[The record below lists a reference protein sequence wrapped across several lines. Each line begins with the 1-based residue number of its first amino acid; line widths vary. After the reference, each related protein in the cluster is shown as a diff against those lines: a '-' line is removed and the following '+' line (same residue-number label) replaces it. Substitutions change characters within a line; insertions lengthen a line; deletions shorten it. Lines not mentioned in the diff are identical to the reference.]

1 MPWDEGLVNSL
12 VYDAPDP
19 REGRIRGY
27 VPAIN
32 EALDYALAADPG
44 VFVMGQGVDDPG
56 AMFGTTRGLAERYG
70 ASRVFDTPL
79 SEEAMMGVAT
89 GAAMNGMRPVYMHNR
104 PDFILLALNQ
114 LVTHAAKVH
123 FMDNGQTSAPMVIWA
138 AIGRGWGSGA
148 QHSQAIQ
155 GLLLGVP
162 GLKIVMPST
171 PYDAKGL
178 LLAAIADN
186 NPVLV
191 FEHRWLMKKD
201 GVVPEEPYIVPI
213 GRAVCRR
220 QGTDLTVVG
229 ASHAIELA
237 QRAANRVSRAGVDV
251 EVIDLRTIK
260 PLDHDTII
268 ESVGRTGRLLV
279 VDTGWAI
286 GGVCAEVACVVA
298 ERAFEALRAPIR
310 RIALPDVPTP
320 AGATLEAYYYPTEDR
335 MAAAMLELARLQPI
349 RPPVRL
355 KPDTTYYMEATT
367 DHLGAA

>member
-1 MPWDEGLVNSL
+1 MPWDEALVNSL
-12 VYDAPDP
+12 VYDRPDAGA
-19 REGRIRGY
+19 GRVIGY
-27 VPAIN
+27 VAAVR
-32 EALDYALAADPG
+32 EALDQALGADPN
-44 VFVMGQGVDDPG
+44 VLVMGQGVDDPG
-56 AMFGTTRGLAERYG
+56 AMFGTARGLAEKYG
-70 ASRVFDTPL
+70 RRRVFDTPL
-79 SEEAMMGVAT
+79 SEEAMTGVAT

-104 PDFILLALNQ
+104 PDFMLLTFNQ
-114 LVTHAAKVH
+114 LVSHASKFH
-123 FMDNGQTSAPMVIWA
+123 FMDNGQTTVPLVVWA

-201 GVVPEEPYIVPI
+201 GVVPAEPYTVPI
-213 GRAVCRR
+213 GRAICRR
-220 QGTDLTVVG
+220 RGTDLTVVG

-237 QRAANRVSRAGVDV
+237 ERAAADAARAGVDV

-260 PLDHDTII
+260 PLDQDAIV
-268 ESVGRTGRLLV
+268 ESVRRTGRLLV

-286 GGVCAEVACVVA
+286 GGVCAEVGCIVA
-298 ERAFEALRAPIR
+298 EQAFDALRAPVR
-310 RIALPDVPTP
+310 RIGLPDVPTP
-320 AGATLEAYYYPTEDR
+320 AGRTLENFYYPDVAR
-335 MAAAMLELARLQPI
+335 MTSAMIDLARYPL
-349 RPPVRL
+349 RAV
-355 KPDTTYYMEATT
+355 
-367 DHLGAA
+367 